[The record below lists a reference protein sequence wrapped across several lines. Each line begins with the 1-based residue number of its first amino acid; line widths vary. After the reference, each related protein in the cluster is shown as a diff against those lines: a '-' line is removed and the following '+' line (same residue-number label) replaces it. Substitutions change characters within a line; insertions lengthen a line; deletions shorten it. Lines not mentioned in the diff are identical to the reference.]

1 MITLLPNREDS
12 RDFTSGNMPDEGQE
26 DAHEPDS
33 YKCANL
39 TQEADGN
46 VHSEEPK
53 QTEHAEMM
61 SQPLLVEH
69 CLCCGSSQVTH
80 TYKHSFRFPQ

>member
-1 MITLLPNREDS
+1 
-12 RDFTSGNMPDEGQE
+12 MPDEGQE

-53 QTEHAEMM
+53 QPEHAEMM
-61 SQPLLVEH
+61 SQPLLVEP
-69 CLCCGSSQVTH
+69 LLWLKPSNSYIKT
-80 TYKHSFRFPQ
+80 FL